1 MSGEKRIIHA
11 NIVACDEGLSHH
23 AFVMCAE
30 RLLNLNS
37 RGPMDVRQVG
47 ATCSQRETEM
57 AVRRDLLLRFL
68 LLYGMLYCSF
78 GFSLPFLPE
87 FLTARGI
94 GAEWLGLLLGVGTA
108 LRMLSAPLAGRL
120 ADVFAAFR
128 LELALF
134 SIAAAVVSV
143 LYLPAHTFWFLA
155 LVNLT
160 QAAML
165 APLAPLADALALSW
179 SRSTIRGNSA
189 GFEYGWVRGLGS
201 AAFIAGVLVAG
212 QSAGTWGLP
221 SVFWLTAAGLF
232 ATAVSTRFVPD
243 LAGGPSST
251 ARTTTVI
258 GGDWLIL
265 LREPT
270 FVRMVLAAA
279 LVIGS
284 HAMHDAFA
292 IIRWRDAGISS
303 AVSSVLWSES
313 VAAEVLVFVLFGPWL
328 LSRLGRSGALTL
340 AAAAAVVRWGIMA
353 QTADVT
359 AMAFIEPLHGL
370 TFALFHLGC
379 MRIIAD
385 TVPSSLAG
393 MAQAFYGT
401 VGIGGATALSTILAG
416 WLFARWGAAGFWG
429 MASLCF
435 LALPIIW
442 SLHLALSQD
451 FSRSKRGPHQTD
463 RIRPHP
469 ARKCSALRNSKS

>member
-1 MSGEKRIIHA
+1 MG
-11 NIVACDEGLSHH
+11 
-23 AFVMCAE
+23 
-30 RLLNLNS
+30 
-37 RGPMDVRQVG
+37 
-47 ATCSQRETEM
+47 
-57 AVRRDLLLRFL
+57 VRRDPLLRFL
-68 LLYGMLYCSF
+68 ILYGTLYCSF
-78 GFSLPFLPE
+78 GFSSPFLPE

-134 SIAAAVVSV
+134 SIAAAVASV
-143 LYLPAHTFWFLA
+143 LYVPAHNFWLLA

-165 APLAPLADALALSW
+165 APLSPLADALALSW
-179 SRSTIRGNSA
+179 SRSTTRGNTGA
-189 GFEYGWVRGLGS
+189 FEYGWVRGVGS
-201 AAFIAGVLVAG
+201 AAFIAGLLVAG
-212 QSAGTWGLP
+212 QSADVWGLS
-221 SVFWLTAAGLF
+221 SVLWLTAAGLF
-232 ATAVSTRFVPD
+232 ATALSTRIVPG

-251 ARTTTVI
+251 ARKRKVI
-258 GGDWLIL
+258 EGDWLIL
-265 LREPT
+265 LREPA

-279 LVIGS
+279 LILGS

-313 VAAEVLVFVLFGPWL
+313 VGAEVLVFVLLGPWL
-328 LSRLGRSGALTL
+328 LSLLGRSGALAL
-340 AAAAAVVRWGIMA
+340 AAGAAVVRWGVMA

-359 AMAFIEPLHGL
+359 AVALVEPLHGL
-370 TFALFHLGC
+370 TFALFQLGC

-401 VGIGGATALSTILAG
+401 VGIGGATALSTILSG
-416 WLFARWGAAGFWG
+416 WLFARWGPAGFWG
-429 MASLCF
+429 MAFLCC
-435 LALPIIW
+435 LALPVIW
-442 SLHLALSQD
+442 SLRIALSQD
-451 FSRSKRGPHQTD
+451 FSRSRRG
-463 RIRPHP
+463 
-469 ARKCSALRNSKS
+469 SSN